1 MENIRNKQI
10 NFPYLSV
17 RCRFTAFGF
26 ILGLLLG
33 LAALIPIII
42 TWQTS
47 VSQTDSTTAASTS
60 VSTASFLTA
69 SSYIYQCTNYFC
81 DERVDFTTNS
91 TSTALSLTITIQ
103 QTGTLT
109 LQYAYCTSSSMTT
122 NCTTSTNSIVCT
134 FFIQSGQL
142 TAGSYECA
150 VQLQL
155 VNENHTTSPDTY
167 SATATNICG
176 IVSSASG
183 NFP

>member
-1 MENIRNKQI
+1 
-10 NFPYLSV
+10 
-17 RCRFTAFGF
+17 
-26 ILGLLLG
+26 
-33 LAALIPIII
+33 
-42 TWQTS
+42 
-47 VSQTDSTTAASTS
+47 SQTNSNTAVSSS
-60 VSTASFLTA
+60 VSTTSFLTA
-69 SSYIYQCTNYFC
+69 SSYISSCSNYFC

-150 VQLQL
+150 VQLHL
-155 VNENHTTSPDTY
+155 ANENHITSPDTY

-176 IVSSASG
+176 VVSSVSG